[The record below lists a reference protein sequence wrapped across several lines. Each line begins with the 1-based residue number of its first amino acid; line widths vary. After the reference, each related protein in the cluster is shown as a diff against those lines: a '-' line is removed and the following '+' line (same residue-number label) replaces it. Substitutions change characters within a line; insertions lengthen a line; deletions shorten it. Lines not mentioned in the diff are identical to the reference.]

1 MDFLAVNQNMANPAF
16 IKRVHKSG
24 KQLFVWT
31 VNDGLSLSRWMSM
44 GVDGV
49 ITDEPALARNI
60 LAQRRELSSGER
72 LLLSLAALFGKPEI
86 AKQYRDNSP

>member
-1 MDFLAVNQNMANPAF
+1 V
-16 IKRVHKSG
+16 
-24 KQLFVWT
+24 FVWT
-31 VNDGLSLSRWMSM
+31 VNDGLSLSRWVSM

-60 LAQRRELSSGER
+60 LAQRAELSSAER
-72 LLLSLAALFGKPEI
+72 LILSAALFFGKPEV